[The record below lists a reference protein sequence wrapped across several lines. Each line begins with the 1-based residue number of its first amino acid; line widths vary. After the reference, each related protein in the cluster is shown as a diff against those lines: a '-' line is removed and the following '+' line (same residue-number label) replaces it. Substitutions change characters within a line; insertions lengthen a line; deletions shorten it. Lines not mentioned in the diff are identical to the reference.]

1 MSNISRKDFLK
12 GAALCSMGL
21 AATSFLG
28 GTTAYAESVESPA
41 YQGGSNMKI
50 TKVTPIP
57 CASRWMLV
65 KVETDAGITGWG
77 ECGAWAWQTASAE
90 AVNILGSLI
99 IGEDPFRI
107 ERIWN
112 SMTRTP
118 HFRGII
124 VQAAVSGID
133 IALWDIKGKALG
145 VPVYELLGGAT
156 RDKIRA
162 YETTAGKTR

>member
-28 GTTAYAESVESPA
+28 GTAYAESVESSA

-77 ECGAWAWQTASAE
+77 
-90 AVNILGSLI
+90 VRRLGLA
-99 IGEDPFRI
+99 DRFRRGR
-107 ERIWN
+107 EYPRF
-112 SMTRTP
+112 P
-118 HFRGII
+118 HY
-124 VQAAVSGID
+124 
-133 IALWDIKGKALG
+133 W
-145 VPVYELLGGAT
+145 
-156 RDKIRA
+156 
-162 YETTAGKTR
+162 

>member
-50 TKVTPIP
+50 TKVTPIL

-77 ECGAWAWQTASAE
+77 ECGAWAWQTATAE
-90 AVNILGSLI
+90 AVNILGSLLI
-99 IGEDPFRI
+99 DQDPFRI
-107 ERIWN
+107 ERLWN

-145 VPVYELLGGAT
+145 VPVYELLGGSNPRQDPRL
-156 RDKIRA
+156 RDDLRQDP
-162 YETTAGKTR
+162 

>member
-28 GTTAYAESVESPA
+28 GTTAYAESVESSA

-50 TKVTPIP
+50 TKVTPIL

-77 ECGAWAWQTASAE
+77 ECGAWAWQTATAE
-90 AVNILGSLI
+90 AVNILGSLLI
-99 IGEDPFRI
+99 DQDPSAS
-107 ERIWN
+107 N
-112 SMTRTP
+112 VCGTP
-118 HFRGII
+118 
-124 VQAAVSGID
+124 
-133 IALWDIKGKALG
+133 
-145 VPVYELLGGAT
+145 
-156 RDKIRA
+156 
-162 YETTAGKTR
+162 

>member
-28 GTTAYAESVESPA
+28 GTTAYAESVESPT

-57 CASRWMLV
+57 CSSRWMLV

-77 ECGAWAWQTASAE
+77 ECWRLGLADLPPLRPSTFSAP
-90 AVNILGSLI
+90 S
-99 IGEDPFRI
+99 
-107 ERIWN
+107 
-112 SMTRTP
+112 
-118 HFRGII
+118 
-124 VQAAVSGID
+124 
-133 IALWDIKGKALG
+133 
-145 VPVYELLGGAT
+145 
-156 RDKIRA
+156 
-162 YETTAGKTR
+162 